1 MAPAPPEAKCRVSA
15 VNVEMLVLF
24 VIWTPMAVVANLM
37 AFRTWTSRTYARR
50 FAQRLEP
57 ARGLGVHPEG
67 SAAAAVGADL
77 MALAL
82 PLAAFLPQV
91 DHGSLRPV
99 AMALAA
105 VLFLGTVA
113 SAVVVYSTGRWGR
126 PRWAVP
132 PAFRRA
138 RAAGVEHEAG

>member
-1 MAPAPPEAKCRVSA
+1 MSA
-15 VNVEMLVLF
+15 VNVKMLVLF
-24 VIWTPMAVVANLM
+24 LIWAPMAIVASAM
-37 AFRTWTSRTYARR
+37 AFRAWRSRAYALR

-57 ARGLGVHPEG
+57 ARALGVHPEG

-82 PLAAFLPQV
+82 ALAAFLPQV

-99 AMALAA
+99 ALALAT

-113 SAVVVYSTGRWGR
+113 SAVLVYSTGRWGR
-126 PRWAVP
+126 PGWAVP

-138 RAAGVEHEAG
+138 RDVGAEREVG